1 MSLLISIKKW
11 NKNRVLKRVLKDI
24 GDAGIYETSETIYE
38 EPVLIRIV
46 ENDESVL
53 TIELLYA
60 EINRIYRAMFLGN
73 YNGTE
78 MKIADIKVLKQPSYS
93 PKNVEPFGKG
103 YGTLLMTRAI
113 EEAKNKGIKQITG
126 DMVATST
133 AQLKRQEKFYT
144 KFGFNIDEENKLYRA
159 L

>member
-24 GDAGIYETSETIYE
+24 GSESIYETCKTIYG
-38 EPVLIRIV
+38 EPVLIKVI

-60 EINRIYRAMFLGN
+60 EINRIYRATFLGN

-93 PKNVEPFGKG
+93 PENVEPYGKG
-103 YGTLLMTRAI
+103 YGTLLMSRAI
-113 EEAKNKGIKQITG
+113 EEAKNKGIEQIIG

-133 AQLKRQEKFYT
+133 AQLERQKNFYT
-144 KFGFNIDEENKLYRA
+144 KFGFSIDEENKLYRA